1 MPYDLQALDDEVR
14 AYIARCEALDP
25 ADRPLAGP
33 IEQRRRY
40 RDLCRAFDSPRPEG
54 LTVTDTAVQ
63 AAAHSIPIRVYRP
76 KERAPSFCLVF
87 FHGGGWVVGDL
98 ETHDSIVAELAASAG
113 VTAIAVDYR
122 LAPEHRYPAA
132 VDDGWSVIDWLV
144 RGRGGV
150 GLSPRRIALAGDS
163 AGATIAAAL
172 ALKARDR
179 GYPPLAGQLLVYPAF
194 GGDLTL
200 PSYAER
206 AEAPL
211 LTTSDVKAYWQL
223 YCDSRSSGDAYAM
236 PLKSCVFNALPPSL
250 LIACEHDP
258 LRDDALAYADRL
270 AAAGVAVEVRRERG
284 LVHGFLR
291 ALHTSRLAADAFAA
305 MVRAVQRFAGA

>member
-1 MPYDLQALDDEVR
+1 MPYDLQALDDEIR

-25 ADRPLAGP
+25 ADQPLAGP
-33 IEQRRRY
+33 EEQRRRY
-40 RDLCRAFDSPRPEG
+40 RALCRAFDAPRPEG
-54 LTVTDTAVQ
+54 LTVTDTDVE
-63 AAAHSIPIRVYRP
+63 AATHRIPIRIYRP
-76 KERAPSFCLVF
+76 EKRVRSFCLVF

-98 ETHDSIVAELAASAG
+98 ETHDSIIAELAAAAG
-113 VTAIAVDYR
+113 VTAVAVDYR

-132 VDDGWSVIDWLV
+132 IDDGWSVIDWLV

-150 GLSPRRIALAGDS
+150 GLTPWTIALAGDS

-223 YCDSRSSGDAYAM
+223 YCESRSSDGAYAM
-236 PLKSCVFNALPPSL
+236 PLKAFSFNALPPSFV
-250 LIACEHDP
+250 IACEHDP
-258 LRDDALAYADRL
+258 LRDDALEYADRL
-270 AAAGVAVEVRRERG
+270 TVAGVAVELRRERG
-284 LVHGFLR
+284 LIHGFLR
-291 ALHTSRLAADAFAA
+291 ARHSSRQAAAAFGA
-305 MVRAVQRFAGA
+305 MVRAVQRFAGS

>member
-1 MPYDLQALDDEVR
+1 MPYDLQALDDEIR

-33 IEQRRRY
+33 EEQRRRY
-40 RDLCRAFDSPRPEG
+40 RDLCRAFDAPRPEG
-54 LTVTDTAVQ
+54 LTVVDTAAE
-63 AAAHSIPIRVYRP
+63 AATHRIPIRIYRP
-76 KERAPSFCLVF
+76 KVRAPSFCLVF

-98 ETHDSIVAELAASAG
+98 ETHDSIVAELAAAAG

-122 LAPEHRYPAA
+122 LAPEHRFPAA

-150 GLSPRRIALAGDS
+150 GLAPRTIALAGDS

-206 AEAPL
+206 AAAPL

-223 YCDSRSSGDAYAM
+223 YCERRTSANAYAM
-236 PLKSCVFNALPPSL
+236 PLKSFVFNALPQTL

-258 LRDDALAYADRL
+258 LRDDALEYADRL
-270 AAAGVAVEVRRERG
+270 TAAGVAVELRRELG
-284 LVHGFLR
+284 LIHGFLR
-291 ALHTSRLAADAFAA
+291 ARHSSRLAAAAFGA
-305 MVRAVQRFAGA
+305 MVQAVQRFAGS